1 MIFAFDFPY
10 KRDDRFF
17 RPYDNKTEVKF
28 NGLIDLS
35 KDIYPYY
42 GPAPPSLVDLCI
54 KFKESCKILD
64 SKSAIKSDE
73 PFYYLLETQGPPEYW
88 LGNKDGYEN
97 TLLSGVSKEIIE
109 STKKGQC
116 KIILW
121 SANEG
126 YDPLQ
131 YKIFDSIY
139 RELANKSIAPKNKK
153 KGIDKTIGGII
164 LCEIKKNVMSLFF
177 TNPALN
183 VNLDR
188 A

>member
-126 YDPLQ
+126 YDPFQ
-131 YKIFDSIY
+131 FKIFDNIY
-139 RELANKSIAPKNKK
+139 EELEDKSI
-153 KGIDKTIGGII
+153 
-164 LCEIKKNVMSLFF
+164 SLES
-177 TNPALN
+177 
-183 VNLDR
+183 
-188 A
+188 